1 MEQKSLAKW
10 LKIILVGVG
19 LCGLIVYFV
28 IFPSY
33 GQSLVTDYPEFA
45 NRFWPW
51 LIFLWVSGIPCYI
64 VLVFGWMI
72 ASNIGKDRSFSN
84 ENAKYL
90 KWISGLAAGDG
101 IFFFIGNVVLLFTN
115 MSHPGVALFS
125 LIVVFAG
132 VAVAV
137 AAAALS
143 HLVKKAAVL
152 QEQSDLTI

>member
-1 MEQKSLAKW
+1 MGKRNPVLYGTGVRMENCFKYW
-10 LKIILVGVG
+10 
-19 LCGLIVYFV
+19 
-28 IFPSY
+28 
-33 GQSLVTDYPEFA
+33 
-45 NRFWPW
+45 
-51 LIFLWVSGIPCYI
+51 
-64 VLVFGWMI
+64 
-72 ASNIGKDRSFSN
+72 KDRSFSN

-90 KWISGLAAGDG
+90 KWISWLAAGDG
-101 IFFFIGNVVLLFTN
+101 IFFFIGNVVLLFIN

-143 HLVKKAAVL
+143 HLVKKAAAL

>member
-51 LIFLWVSGIPCYI
+51 LIFLWVSGIPCYM
-64 VLVFGWMI
+64 VLVFGWRI
-72 ASNIGKDRSFSN
+72 ASNIGEDRSFSN

-90 KWISGLAAGDG
+90 KWIS
-101 IFFFIGNVVLLFTN
+101 
-115 MSHPGVALFS
+115 
-125 LIVVFAG
+125 
-132 VAVAV
+132 
-137 AAAALS
+137 
-143 HLVKKAAVL
+143 
-152 QEQSDLTI
+152 